1 MSISFLDYKIRY
13 IIIMKDYSDEI
24 ITYVKNQNID
34 TFMEGNELKEYI
46 VEQLIRDYNTY
57 VNSIQDLRTHVTDE
71 QFKYLNTPYGQKQL
85 NTIID
90 KRLHKWTEE
99 WIQTQLSKEK
109 SYRTKETTE
118 LKKKKKES
126 KKKKKKKKEKKTRRT
141 RKIHPLP

>member
-1 MSISFLDYKIRY
+1 M
-13 IIIMKDYSDEI
+13 MKDYSDEI

-57 VNSIQDLRTHVTDE
+57 VNSIQDLRTYVTDE

-85 NTIID
+85 NTIIER
-90 KRLHKWTEE
+90 KIYEWTKE

-109 SYRTKETTE
+109 SYRTKETKE
-118 LKKKKKES
+118 LKKKKKKS
-126 KKKKKKKKEKKTRRT
+126 KKKKKKEKKTRKVPR
-141 RKIHPLP
+141 